1 MLSESNV
8 AALFKKKKRKKR
20 TFIPKLKKMM
30 TPAAVA
36 AGIRQSIV
44 ATIFTRWR
52 GSVGRRGSGG
62 RRNER
67 REASAT

>member
-44 ATIFTRWR
+44 ATIFTSMITEMARL
-52 GSVGRRGSGG
+52 GREKRK
-62 RRNER
+62 RRKKK
-67 REASAT
+67 